1 MTVLAILAAFIVG
14 VLVGA
19 GVAIWLY
26 ARMIERRATELARQW
41 SETEQHWQR
50 VGRITSEGAGQ

>member
-1 MTVLAILAAFIVG
+1 MTVLAVLAAFIAG
-14 VLVGA
+14 VLAGA
-19 GVAIWLY
+19 GVTIWLY

>member
-1 MTVLAILAAFIVG
+1 VTVLVVLAAFIVG

-26 ARMIERRATELARQW
+26 ARMID
-41 SETEQHWQR
+41 
-50 VGRITSEGAGQ
+50 RITSEGAGQ

>member
-1 MTVLAILAAFIVG
+1 MTALSISAAFIVG